1 MGDQGSGITMQ
12 LDFLFDVESVERET
26 VQGDAAGVVLH
37 FTSGEFSA
45 EVWTDAEGMAELAQ
59 AIIDAR
65 PKAERNPSTWQPQ
78 PVAIYGLTI
87 RPRIELSG
95 VEIFPP
101 GRDGGEYIP
110 YWSIVLSDVDGSQL
124 HMALSE
130 ETALRVAA
138 LGVRE
143 LGRDGFPQ

>member
-1 MGDQGSGITMQ
+1 MQ
-12 LDFLFDVESVERET
+12 LDFLFDVESVERKT
-26 VQGDAAGVVLH
+26 VPGDADGVVLH

-45 EVWTDAEGMAELAQ
+45 EVWTDTKGMAELAH
-59 AIIDAR
+59 AIIEVR
-65 PKAERNPSTWQPQ
+65 PKAQRNHSTWQPQ

-101 GRDGGEYIP
+101 GLDGDEYIP
-110 YWSIVLSDVDGSQL
+110 YWSIILSDEDGSQL

>member
-1 MGDQGSGITMQ
+1 MQ

-26 VQGDAAGVVLH
+26 VPDDPDAVLLH

-45 EVWTDAEGMAELAQ
+45 EVWTDAAGMTELAH
-59 AIIDAR
+59 AILEER
-65 PKAERNPSTWQPQ
+65 EKAERNPTTWQPQ

-87 RPRIELSG
+87 RPRIELAG
-95 VEIFPP
+95 VEVFPP
-101 GRDGGEYIP
+101 GRDQGEYIP
-110 YWSIVLSDVDGSQL
+110 YWSIVLSDEDGSQL

-138 LGVRE
+138 LGMRE
-143 LGRDGFPQ
+143 IGRDNFPA

>member
-1 MGDQGSGITMQ
+1 MQ

-26 VQGDAAGVVLH
+26 LPDDPDVILLH

-45 EVWTDAEGMAELAQ
+45 EVWTDAAGMSELAQ
-59 AIIDAR
+59 AIIEAR
-65 PKAERNPSTWQPQ
+65 PKAERSPSTWQPQ

-87 RPRIELSG
+87 RPRIELAG
-95 VEIFPP
+95 VEVFPP
-101 GRDGGEYIP
+101 GRDEGEYIP
-110 YWSIVLSDVDGSQL
+110 YWSIVLSDEDGSQL

>member
-1 MGDQGSGITMQ
+1 MTMQ
-12 LDFLFDVESVERET
+12 LDFLFDVESAERET
-26 VQGDAAGVVLH
+26 VQGDADGVLLH

-95 VEIFPP
+95 VEMFPP
-101 GRDGGEYIP
+101 GLDGGEYIP
-110 YWSIVLSDVDGSQL
+110 YWSIVLSDEDGSQL

>member
-1 MGDQGSGITMQ
+1 MQ
-12 LDFLFDVESVERET
+12 LDFLFDVESVERATGPDEAS
-26 VQGDAAGVVLH
+26 VILH

-45 EVWTDAEGMAELAQ
+45 EVWTDTEGMAELAQ

-65 PKAERNPSTWQPQ
+65 PQAERNPSNWQPQ

-101 GRDGGEYIP
+101 GFDSGEYIP

-143 LGRDGFPQ
+143 LGRDGFPH

>member
-1 MGDQGSGITMQ
+1 MQ

-26 VQGDAAGVVLH
+26 VDDDPDAVVLH

-45 EVWTDAEGMAELAQ
+45 EVWTDAEGMTELAQ
-59 AIIDAR
+59 AIIEAR
-65 PKAERNPSTWQPQ
+65 PKAERSPSTWQPQ

-95 VEIFPP
+95 VEVFPP
-101 GRDGGEYIP
+101 GHDEGEYIP
-110 YWSIVLSDVDGSQL
+110 YWSIVLSDEDGSQL

-143 LGRDGFPQ
+143 LGRDGFPQG

>member
-1 MGDQGSGITMQ
+1 MQ
-12 LDFLFDVESVERET
+12 LDFLFDVESVEREEVPEEPGT
-26 VQGDAAGVVLH
+26 ILLH

-45 EVWTDAEGMAELAQ
+45 EVWTDAAGMSELAQ
-59 AIIDAR
+59 AIIEAR
-65 PKAERNPSTWQPQ
+65 PKAERSPSTWQPQ

-87 RPRIELSG
+87 RPRIELAG
-95 VEIFPP
+95 VEVFPP
-101 GRDGGEYIP
+101 GRDEGEYIP
-110 YWSIVLSDVDGSQL
+110 YWSIVLSDEDGSQL

-143 LGRDGFPQ
+143 LGRDGFPH